1 MNELQKSFIQNGPSF
16 LIHYN
21 HNHDPKTGR
30 FSSSTLFVSGSSKTQ
45 NKDSEYYRHKLP
57 KQVRK
62 ELDIAMDMKDRIV
75 VGDAPG
81 VDRQVQD
88 YLKNKKYKNV
98 EIFGPGKQVR
108 YSADPEWKTNAIDSK
123 YPEGSKEWLA
133 EKDKVMAKKADKGI
147 AVILDEGSRATKANI
162 DRLIDKVKPENISV
176 FQLSKDGI
184 KNDRKVTDYVD
195 KELNKTPYEM
205 AKDIFNSLSDSEKK
219 NLTTNGEFT
228 NSDLLVTRK
237 VVNRKSFAEIER
249 DPDNSKI
256 GYISTATKPEYRGS
270 GYSDSAVAAA
280 LESAK
285 QAGLREVYWETTTSN
300 KASSSAAQ
308 KFGFEKAKNYSKG
321 DSNWVYKFSNHESPY
336 IEHLLREKKKYKDP
350 ELREL
355 IDMEIE
361 EIKESGY
368 WGK

>member
-1 MNELQKSFIQNGPSF
+1 MNELQKSFIQNGASF
-16 LIHYN
+16 LMHYN
-21 HNHDPKTGR
+21 HNHDKLGR
-30 FSSSTLFVSGSSKTQ
+30 FARSTLFVSGSSKTQ
-45 NKDSEYYRHKLP
+45 NKDSEYYRRKLP

-62 ELDIAMDMKDRIV
+62 ELKEAMRNGDKII

-88 YLKNKKYKNV
+88 YLKSKGYRDV
-98 EIFGPGKQVR
+98 EVYGPGKQVR
-108 YSADPEWKTNAIDSK
+108 YSANPDWKTNPIDSK

-133 EKDKVMAKKADKGI
+133 EKDKVMAKRADKGI
-147 AVILDEGSRATKANI
+147 AVILDEGSRATRNNI
-162 DRLIDKVKPENISV
+162 NRLMDRLRPEDISV
-176 FQLSKDGI
+176 FQLSKHGSVKD
-184 KNDRKVTDYVD
+184 KKVTDYVN
-195 KELNKTPYEM
+195 KELSKSPYEM

-237 VVNRKSFAEIER
+237 VFNNKSFAEIER
-249 DPDNSKI
+249 DPDNPKI
-256 GYISTATKPEYRGS
+256 GYISTATNPEYRGQ

-285 QAGLREVYWETTTSN
+285 SDGLKEIYWETTKTN
-300 KASSSAAQ
+300 KASSNAAQ
-308 KFGFEKAKNYSKG
+308 KFGFEKAKDYSRE

-336 IEHLLREKKKYKDP
+336 IEHLLREKKRYKDP

-361 EIKESGY
+361 EIKEGGY